1 MPWFELAGLLAL
13 ILANGAFSTSELA
26 IVSARKGRLDAL
38 AKTGDRRA
46 QAALELAEDPNRF
59 LSTVQIGITLIGT
72 LAGAFGGATLAEPL
86 AKALRPLP
94 AIDDSAEPIAL
105 GVVVVGITYATLI
118 LGELVPKRIALAAP
132 ERIAR
137 FTAPTLRRLAR
148 ITVPLIRLL
157 SGSTDLVLYA
167 IGIRQSTE
175 PPVTDEDVKQMIL
188 QGIEHGVFEP
198 VEHDMIRGVL
208 RLGDRR
214 AGVLM
219 TPRSEVVWL
228 DIADSPEEIRRKVT
242 TSPHSSFPVC
252 NGSIDDVLGIVRV
265 KDLLALG
272 LSEHAV
278 SLKGHLAIPLFL
290 YEGTRGLKILDT
302 FQKTGH
308 HFAVVLDEYG
318 SVEGVLTLTDLLEA
332 IVGDLP
338 GPGESP
344 GPRAVPHPDGS
355 WIVDGMLPADALRD
369 HVMHRDLPPGDYH
382 TVAGFVITQLGHI
395 PAVGASLEWDSYRF
409 TVVDGSANRV
419 HKIRVSPI
427 GETPSEPTS

>member
-1 MPWFELAGLLAL
+1 VPWFELAGLLAL

-46 QAALELAEDPNRF
+46 RAALELADDPNRF

-86 AKALRPLP
+86 AESLRPLP

-105 GVVVVGITYATLI
+105 GIVVVGITYATLI

-137 FTAPTLRRLAR
+137 LTAPTLRLLSR
-148 ITVPLIRLL
+148 ITVPLVRLL
-157 SGSTDLVLYA
+157 SGSTNLVLYA
-167 IGIRQSTE
+167 IGIRQSSE
-175 PPVTDEDVKQMIL
+175 PPVTDDDVKQMIL

-228 DIADSPEEIRRKVT
+228 DINDSPEEIRRKVT
-242 TSPHSSFPVC
+242 ASPHSSFPVC

-409 TVVDGSANRV
+409 TVVDVSANRV
-419 HKIRVSPI
+419 HKIRVSPA
-427 GETPSEPTS
+427 EESPSGPTS

>member
-46 QAALELAEDPNRF
+46 RAALELADDPNRF

-72 LAGAFGGATLAEPL
+72 LAGAFGGATLAKPL
-86 AKALRPLP
+86 AESLRPLP

-105 GVVVVGITYATLI
+105 GIVVVGITYATLI

-137 FTAPTLRRLAR
+137 LTAPTLRLLSR
-148 ITVPLIRLL
+148 ITVPLVRLL
-157 SGSTDLVLYA
+157 SGSTNLVLYA
-167 IGIRQSTE
+167 IGIRQTSE
-175 PPVTDEDVKQMIL
+175 PPVTDDDVKQMIL

-228 DIADSPEEIRRKVT
+228 DIDDSPEEIRRKVT
-242 TSPHSSFPVC
+242 ASPHSSFPVC

-278 SLKGHLAIPLFL
+278 SLKGRLAIPLFL

-355 WIVDGMLPADALRD
+355 WIVDGMLPADAFRD

-395 PAVGASLEWDSYRF
+395 PAVGASLEWNNYRF
-409 TVVDGSANRV
+409 TVVDVSANRV
-419 HKIRVSPI
+419 HKIRVSPAEEPPSAP
-427 GETPSEPTS
+427 ET